1 MRDELAERGKA
12 GEDRQALLDAILAI
26 VADPA
31 IPDEDVGGLIRG
43 EKVGWERLRSA
54 QATAAATAP

>member
-1 MRDELAERGKA
+1 VLVERAKS

-31 IPDEDVGGLIRG
+31 IPDEEVGGLLRG
-43 EKVGWERLRSA
+43 KRIG
-54 QATAAATAP
+54 